1 MEPAQNVF
9 SYSVGALALIS
20 TIISV
25 LSFCCRYLPT
35 TQLVLLDEIL
45 TETKNIFSKA
55 NDETL
60 LSAEVVSYART
71 YLNLSVYNEFA
82 AAKY

>member
-1 MEPAQNVF
+1 MEPAQNIF
-9 SYSVGALALIS
+9 SYFVGALALLN

-25 LSFCCRYLPT
+25 LCYCRQYLPT
-35 TQLVLLDEIL
+35 TQLGLLDEIL

-60 LSAEVVSYART
+60 LSAEVSSYAQTTLR
-71 YLNLSVYNEFA
+71 LSVYTEFA
-82 AAKY
+82 VAKY